1 MGVSSLKWG
10 GITKIYVEFNS
21 YIKDWIYSI
30 KYWSLL
36 SDSAAIVIMNITEK
50 HQARLALT
58 QVYIQKF

>member
-10 GITKIYVEFNS
+10 GITKIYVEINS

-50 HQARLALT
+50 HQACLALT